1 MGRTLRT
8 FVGLP
13 LGRGVRRKLA
23 RLAEGHGDLRGVR
36 WVNEENLHVT
46 IKFLGNTREQELARI
61 GELIRAAAGEV
72 EPFVVD
78 VRGLGAFGSKARP
91 RVIWAGVER
100 GAEALTQLSAG
111 LDEVLA
117 GEGFG
122 AEKRR
127 YVPHV
132 TLARVTSGDG
142 RGISEMV
149 EKGRVGQYGVFDA
162 RAITYYSS
170 DLQRGGAVYTVL
182 STAPLGQGSS

>member
-8 FVGLP
+8 FVGLA
-13 LGRGVRRKLA
+13 LEKGVRRKVA
-23 RLAEGHGDLRGVR
+23 RLAEVYGELRGVR
-36 WVNEENLHVT
+36 WVKEENLHVT

-61 GELIRAAAGEV
+61 GELIREAAAQV
-72 EPFVVD
+72 EPFIVD
-78 VRGLGAFGSKARP
+78 VQGLGAFGSKARP

-100 GAEALTQLSAG
+100 GADALMRLSAG

-142 RGISEMV
+142 REISDMV
-149 EKGRVGQYGVFDA
+149 EKGRRERYGAFDA

-170 DLQRGGAVYTVL
+170 DLQRGGPVYTVL